1 MKRVYWLPVLALA
14 LATTASAQT
23 IVVRPNDRPLMP
35 GAAEQ
40 VRVSVGV
47 NLFVPLSD
55 NSDQALKAQEDSRR
69 AIYNLAEHECGILND
84 VLASDCHLESVNVNV
99 NVQRGQAFGQQ
110 KDGLNINGNI
120 SFRIVPK

>member
-1 MKRVYWLPVLALA
+1 MKRVYWLPVGALV

-99 NVQRGQAFGQQ
+99 QRGQAFGQQ